1 MPDEIQK
8 PSFWETLP
16 GVITAI
22 ATLIGA
28 VAALIT
34 ALYSAKII
42 GQDEPGKATTK
53 HVQESTV
60 RKTEA
65 EENTGTAQVE
75 EGEKDSAAR
84 RGKLSQQDKTIG
96 QYIDH
101 GNGTVTD
108 TKTGLMWKRCS
119 EGLSGVNCEQGKVER
134 YLFDEAVEKFKNV
147 KYAGYADWRL
157 PSIDELKTLLYCSKG
172 VMKDSG
178 RCDRGSEKPTINQQA
193 FPNTDKWAYWSG
205 SPYAGN
211 SDYAWYVYFLNGISN
226 YGNRINFAV
235 RLVRSGQ

>member
-42 GQDEPGKATTK
+42 GQDEPGKAT
-53 HVQESTV
+53 
-60 RKTEA
+60 
-65 EENTGTAQVE
+65 ENTGTAQVE

-119 EGLSGVNCEQGKVER
+119 EGLSGENCEEGKAER
-134 YLFDEAVEKFKNV
+134 YKFDEAVEKSKSV

-157 PSIDELKTLLYCSKG
+157 PTIDEFRTLVYCSNGTSQQDAWDKG
-172 VMKDSG
+172 CNDSSFNG
-178 RCDRGSEKPTINQQA
+178 FEKPTINQQV
-193 FPNTDKWAYWSG
+193 FPNTREWDYWSG
-205 SPYAGN
+205 SPYAN
-211 SDYAWYVYFLNGISN
+211 LSDLTWYVNFN
-226 YGNRINFAV
+226 YGYSYANFRNNDLAV
-235 RLVRSGQ
+235 RLVRNGQ